1 VKQVL
6 IISPDTKLVEQLQ
19 RGFAQTRVPKD
30 AWVLRQYPSPK
41 QLEAVLRRERPTA
54 VILGL
59 SDPERALELIAYT
72 FENFPN
78 TPLAAAHTQDNSDLI
93 LGSVRKGAREYL
105 GPPFLPE
112 DLERAVFARKVREVG
127 GRRIVFVPAVAGSG
141 ASTIALHVAN
151 TLSRQTGSKT
161 LLVDFDFHS
170 GAADFRLKLKP
181 RYTLAEA
188 LDRSD
193 NCTEELLSQLVSSW
207 HGIDLLP
214 PPPCGAPV
222 RAYDLARVSSVFESA
237 RKSYEWT
244 VVDLPAA
251 VHGSCGDM
259 LAESDTVY
267 LVLTPDVISLHM
279 AKRRLDQL
287 LGASVLAGNVRLVIN
302 RFLEDQCLSVD
313 EIQKILGIRVA
324 CTLKND
330 YQALSRVCLKGELLD
345 ESMELGQ
352 QLQEFSRQ
360 ICGAPDSPKPA
371 ARKSGWKRLLSPPV
385 STSLSR

>member
-1 VKQVL
+1 MSQLL
-6 IISPDTKLVEQLQ
+6 IISPDAKLVEELQ

-41 QLEAVLRRERPTA
+41 QLEAVLHGRRPAA

-59 SDPERALELIAYT
+59 SDPERALELIAYA

-78 TPLAAAHTQDNSDLI
+78 TPLAAAHTEDNSDLI

-112 DLERAVFARKVREVG
+112 DLERAVFPRRVRKVG
-127 GRRIVFVPAVAGSG
+127 GRRIVFLPAVAGSG

-151 TLSRQTGSKT
+151 VLSKQTGSQT

-181 RYTLAEA
+181 RYTLADA
-188 LDRSD
+188 LERDD
-193 NCTEELLSQLVSSW
+193 CTDELWRQVVSSW
-207 HGIDLLP
+207 NGIDLLP
-214 PPPCGAPV
+214 PPPCDNPF
-222 RAYDLARVSSVFESA
+222 RTYDLARVSPVFELA

-251 VHGSCGDM
+251 VYGSCGGM

-267 LVLTPDVISLHM
+267 LVSTPDVMSLHM

-287 LGASVLAGNVRLVIN
+287 LAASVAPESVHLVIN
-302 RFLEDQCLSVD
+302 RLLEDRCLSLD

-345 ESMELGQ
+345 ESTELGR
-352 QLQEFSRQ
+352 QLVEFVRE
-360 ICGAPDSPKPA
+360 ICGAPA
-371 ARKSGWKRLLSPPV
+371 
-385 STSLSR
+385 